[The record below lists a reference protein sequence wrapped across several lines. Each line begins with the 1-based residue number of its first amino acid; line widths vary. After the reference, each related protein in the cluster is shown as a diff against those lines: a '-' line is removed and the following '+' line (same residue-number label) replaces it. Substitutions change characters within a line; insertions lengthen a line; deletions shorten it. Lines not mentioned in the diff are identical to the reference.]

1 MSEKSEKALERLQ
14 EMLEEK
20 EQELSTL
27 ESKVAHLEHEQSL
40 ERIKWQGHRLLD
52 NDDFYKDLP
61 VPRIEMIFE
70 AVGDGITDDA
80 YYNHEWT
87 YGIVTKPYT
96 FQWDFK
102 DKLLFI
108 PLSKTTGSGG
118 NNVSRIKST
127 GKIDTPFRD
136 GVHIKFDSLMFGL
149 PAFISCRALNVIHPI
164 EKIEGESIMDV
175 VNEFKKQ

>member
-20 EQELSTL
+20 EVQVGDL
-27 ESKVAHLEHEQSL
+27 EKTVERLKYETSL
-40 ERIKWQGHRLLD
+40 DCIKWQKHRLLD
-52 NDDFYKDLP
+52 NDDFYKGLP
-61 VPRIEMIFE
+61 VPRVEMIFE
-70 AVGDGITDDA
+70 AVGSGTDDDA
-80 YYNHEWT
+80 FYNHEWT

-118 NNVSRIKST
+118 NNVSRIRST

-136 GVHIKFDSLMFGL
+136 GVHVKFDSLMFGL

-164 EKIEGESIMDV
+164 EKIEGESIMEV
-175 VNEFKKQ
+175 VKEFKK